1 MEFLRQTRL
10 VGLLVILLLLVAC
23 NDQQQSIESQNDA
36 VADFDGLVSRL
47 QAAGATVEVTGTVA
61 QPFFATRPGNHC

>member
-1 MEFLRQTRL
+1 MEFIRQTRL